1 MDESLA
7 FLQNTPLFRG
17 LPIELTGRLLQ
28 TLTARRGYYAA
39 GETILRAGETISS
52 FGVLL
57 SGSARIEREDYDGN
71 REIVGSLRAGELFGE
86 VFACLG
92 DVPVQV
98 TVVAAEPCDVL
109 FLRTEGLFAP
119 EFSPVLHRFLHIL
132 ARKNLALTEKLRH
145 MSHRSTRQK
154 LLSFLDAERRRAG
167 SDLVEV
173 RFDRQQL
180 ADYLSIDRSAM
191 CRELSKMKA
200 EGLIDYDR
208 KTFRLLT
215 DSD

>member
-1 MDESLA
+1 MDESLT

-17 LPIELTGRLLQ
+17 LPVELTERLLQ
-28 TLTARRGYYAA
+28 TMTARRGAYAS
-39 GETILRAGETISS
+39 GETILRAGEPISS
-52 FGVLL
+52 FGILL

-71 REIVGSLRAGELFGE
+71 REIVGSLHAGELFGE
-86 VFACLG
+86 VFACLE

-98 TVVAAEPCDVL
+98 TVVAAEPCEVL

-119 EFSPVLHRFLHIL
+119 AFTPVLHRFLRI
-132 ARKNLALTEKLRH
+132 LALTEKLRH

-154 LLSFLDAERRRAG
+154 LLSFLDAERSRAG
-167 SDLVEV
+167 SRQFDV